1 MKNNYYDD
9 FNLYNNNSVFPDQN
23 FNKNPFKENNNF
35 SFDNDESLKNEDN
48 LKNAKTIFYY
58 SGLASLA
65 LGIVGILGTIIA

>member
-1 MKNNYYDD
+1 MKNNYYEDSI
-9 FNLYNNNSVFPDQN
+9 LYNNNSVFPDQN
-23 FNKNPFKENNNF
+23 FN
-35 SFDNDESLKNEDN
+35 NDESLKNEDN